1 MRWYSLEV
9 AFLDFKGK
17 GQLILGFKRRSKGG
31 KFVRKTAERPD
42 VTFFIV
48 LLFIY
53 LLWTHVVGC
62 AYVGLRVYWT
72 LVQYT
77 CKPEVTELRILGGV
91 QKDVAWL
98 QITMHNPLR
107 AFLLDSLL
115 RLWLLSS
122 VNGGSLGAPMAE
134 VESRDDL
141 GEYFPD
147 ELFRN
152 MLFAPYAALNNLL

>member
-1 MRWYSLEV
+1 M
-9 AFLDFKGK
+9 
-17 GQLILGFKRRSKGG
+17 Q
-31 KFVRKTAERPD
+31 
-42 VTFFIV
+42 
-48 LLFIY
+48 
-53 LLWTHVVGC
+53 
-62 AYVGLRVYWT
+62 
-72 LVQYT
+72 
-77 CKPEVTELRILGGV
+77 
-91 QKDVAWL
+91 
-98 QITMHNPLR
+98 NPLR